1 MNRKNNEEIREDKIK
16 NLFSVY
22 PVLKM
27 IEEKNEG
34 IIKNNVQFRTLQ
46 ADEDISSK
54 GKGTCQ
60 GILFVLNGNINIKR
74 INEDGDETN
83 LYNIGEGE
91 LCHEA
96 LSCLLSYKPLNI
108 MGMALQKSE
117 ICIVPMDI
125 VKKVLLESSEFL
137 SYMYKDIY
145 EKFTFVI
152 EIKEDKNHKSVES
165 RIVEYFL
172 NKKTSI
178 IYETHKDIAF
188 EIDSRREVVSR
199 KLKLFEKEGYIR
211 LERGKISILK
221 DLNEILKKIEI

>member
-108 MGMALQKSE
+108 IGMALQKSE

-152 EIKEDKNHKSVES
+152 EK
-165 RIVEYFL
+165 
-172 NKKTSI
+172 
-178 IYETHKDIAF
+178 
-188 EIDSRREVVSR
+188 
-199 KLKLFEKEGYIR
+199 
-211 LERGKISILK
+211 
-221 DLNEILKKIEI
+221 KKIKIISLLNQELLNIF